1 VRHLPTG
8 TVTLL
13 FTDIEGSTHLLQRL
27 GSRYAQILTE
37 CRTLLR
43 AAFEQWDGYEVDT
56 QGDAFFVAFTSAAD
70 ALAAAVNAQR
80 ALFTHSWPEDG
91 AVRVRMG
98 LHTGEPEATSEGY
111 IGMDV
116 HHAARVMSA
125 GHGGQVL
132 LSQVTRDL
140 VASELSAGVDLRDL
154 GEYSLKDI
162 EGVNRLSQLVIADLP
177 NDFPPLRASGPRQI
191 RYLPL
196 APTPFIGREQEVAT
210 ARNLLRNPS
219 TRLLTLVGPAGV
231 GKTRLALQVATSLA
245 NAFLNGVAFI
255 DLSQARD
262 TESFV
267 AAIAQLLAI
276 KEEAGQA
283 LLERVAATLQ
293 ELHILLVLDNF
304 EQVTAARPILASL
317 LATCDRLQVLVT
329 SRVVLHMQ
337 AERILE
343 VPPLALPDV
352 RHLPDL
358 VALSR
363 YEAINLFVQRAQ
375 AMQPDFCLTPT
386 NAPYVARICTR
397 LDGIPLA
404 IELAATRSR
413 YFPPQALLAQ
423 LESGL
428 NILSKKSPDIPLRQQ
443 TLRGAIAW
451 SYELLSEEERLVFR
465 RLAVCAQGCMIAA
478 AQQICGLEEVPT
490 EIVETLVDQSMLQL
504 QQQSEQGPR
513 LMMLQTLR
521 EYGLERLAEAHETEA
536 TQTRHA
542 LYYLSWAQQAVTF
555 STGSQQVEWLDR
567 QEQEYENLRTALE
580 WMLQQ
585 SGEEW
590 GERALLFCIALMNL
604 WEIRGPFSEGAAFLQ
619 RALAVGPHAAPTTRA
634 EALQQAAYLA
644 LSMDNATRAESLLRE
659 SQLLFR
665 ASQDKAGMANILRM
679 QGSLAWAKGNYK
691 LARRLLAEAL
701 TIYRELGDRRGV
713 NSTRATLAQIAIIQ
727 CDFSRARAL
736 LEENIAH
743 FQAWDERYQTAHP
756 LYHLAR
762 ILFLTHS
769 PLQQASE
776 LAERSLAL
784 FRQVGNGRLVAYVLS
799 LLAQIH
805 LAQKDTA
812 GAQQFLEEA
821 LSKFEEVGD
830 RYGSALALTISAWL
844 STLHEDTT
852 TARKRYEESWQLLLA
867 IDARELRATCL
878 EGTGEVLLAQGEA
891 TRATQL
897 WAQAATLRAD
907 MVAPIPPIYRGC
919 YERAVTDARKQ
930 LGAEDFQAAW
940 IQGRQALLEQASI
953 QE

>member
-1 VRHLPTG
+1 MRHLPTG

-27 GSRYAQILTE
+27 GSRYAQVLTE

-43 AAFEQWDGYEVDT
+43 AAFERWDGYEVDT

-80 ALFTHSWPEDG
+80 ALFTHSWPDDVV
-91 AVRVRMG
+91 VRVRMG

-140 VASELSAGVDLRDL
+140 VVSELPSGVSLRDL

-162 EGVNRLSQLVIADLP
+162 EGVNHLFQLVIADLP

-210 ARNLLRNPS
+210 ARNLLRNVG

-231 GKTRLALQVATSLA
+231 GKTRLALQVATTLA

-283 LLERVAATLQ
+283 LLERVIANLQ
-293 ELHILLVLDNF
+293 ALHILLVLDNF
-304 EQVTAARPILASL
+304 EQVTSARPILARL
-317 LATCDRLQVLVT
+317 LATCDQLQVLVT
-329 SRVVLHMQ
+329 SRAVLHMQ
-337 AERILE
+337 AEQILE
-343 VPPLALPDV
+343 VPPLALPEV
-352 RHLPDL
+352 TRLPDL
-358 VALSR
+358 AVLSR
-363 YEAINLFVQRAQ
+363 YEAIILFVQRAQ
-375 AMQPDFCLTPT
+375 AVQPDFRLMLT
-386 NAPYVARICTR
+386 NAPFVARICTQ

-404 IELAATRSR
+404 IELAAARIR

-423 LESGL
+423 LQSGI

-443 TLRGAIAW
+443 TLRDAIAW
-451 SYELLSEEERLVFR
+451 SYELLSEEERRIFR
-465 RLAVCAQGCMIAA
+465 RLAVCAHGCTIEA
-478 AQQICGLEEVPT
+478 AQHICGLEGAPLELL
-490 EIVETLVDQSMLQL
+490 EMLVDQSMLQL
-504 QQQSEQGPR
+504 QRQDEQEPR
-513 LMMLQTLR
+513 FTMLQTLR
-521 EYGLERLAEAHETEA
+521 EFGLERLAEANETEA
-536 TQTRHA
+536 IQTAHA
-542 LYYLSWAQQAVTF
+542 LYYLSWAQQAATF
-555 STGSQQVEWLDR
+555 STGAQQVEWLDR

-580 WMLQQ
+580 WMLHQN
-585 SGEEW
+585 GEEW
-590 GERALLFCIALMNL
+590 GERVLLFCIALTNF
-604 WEIRGPFSEGAAFLQ
+604 WDIRGPFSEGATFLQ
-619 RALAVGPHAAPTTRA
+619 RALDASLNAAPEMRA

-644 LSMDNATRAESLLRE
+644 LSTDNTTRAEALLHE
-659 SQLLFR
+659 SQTLYR
-665 ASQDKAGMANILRM
+665 ASKDKAGMADILRM
-679 QGSLAWAKGNYK
+679 QGSLAWAKSNYK
-691 LARRLLAEAL
+691 LARRLLDEAL
-701 TIYRELGDRRGV
+701 SIYRELGNRKGV
-713 NSTRATLAQIAIIQ
+713 ISTRAALAQIAIIQ

-736 LEENIAH
+736 LEENIAYH
-743 FQAWDERYQTAHP
+743 QAWDERYQTAHP

-762 ILFLTHS
+762 IFFLAQS
-769 PLQQASE
+769 PQQQALE
-776 LAERSLAL
+776 VAEHSLAL
-784 FRQVGNGRLVAYVLS
+784 FRQVRNGRMVAYVLC

-805 LAQKDTA
+805 LVQKNRELA
-812 GAQQFLEEA
+812 LPLLAEA
-821 LSKFEEVGD
+821 LSKFEEAGD
-830 RYGSALALTISAWL
+830 RYGRALALTISACL
-844 STLHEDTT
+844 SASRRDTT
-852 TARKRYEESWQLLLA
+852 TARKSYEESWQLIVA
-867 IDARELRATCL
+867 IDARELKATCL

-891 TRATQL
+891 TRAIQL

-907 MVAPIPPIYRGC
+907 IVAPMPPTYRGC
-919 YERAVTDARKQ
+919 YERAVADARKQ
-930 LGAEDFQAAW
+930 LGAKDFQAAW
-940 IQGRQALLEQASI
+940 TQGRQELLEQASI
-953 QE
+953 